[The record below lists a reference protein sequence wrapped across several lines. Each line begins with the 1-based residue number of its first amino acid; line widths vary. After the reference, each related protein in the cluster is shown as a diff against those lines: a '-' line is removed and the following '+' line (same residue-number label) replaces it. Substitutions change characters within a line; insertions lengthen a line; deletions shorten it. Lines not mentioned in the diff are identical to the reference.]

1 MYYSTY
7 TISRAAHS
15 LFLLSFFSQQQASL
29 LSFTPCLSLFIVLGT
44 PFSVTMFFTLPL
56 ILAAGSL
63 PLISGAPVAY
73 SLSRASAD
81 VVEVEQ
87 ATSSH
92 SLSGR
97 SSNLYEAVFGGTGLV
112 SDGWPAV
119 SSWISSFDD
128 MFENNKE
135 IMGSSCSQWG
145 VADTTEDE
153 MATLKSAITK
163 IAGESGVDARFIL
176 AIVMQESN
184 GCVRVHT
191 TNNGVVNPGL
201 MQSHNGKGSCNTGT
215 STPENV
221 QNPCPASEIEQMI
234 RDGTMGT
241 SDGDGLQ
248 QLIEQNGGTSDAT
261 AYYKAARCYNSGSVA
276 SNGNLGAGVA
286 THCYA
291 SDIAN
296 RLLGWASGTSSCNDN
311 TIATLTGSNW
321 SGSSS
326 SSSSSSTTTS
336 SANPT
341 GVTTILPESAAP
353 TSTATSTSTT
363 ASTFVP
369 TTTPIAAVQTPVV
382 QSSAAASSTTTA
394 APAASATASTTS
406 TSTAELYPYVIS
418 PCQEYYTIAE
428 GDYCRKVEVQFGITA
443 AQLQSWNTGLDD
455 SCSNLWKGY
464 QYCVKA

>member
-1 MYYSTY
+1 MY
-7 TISRAAHS
+7 
-15 LFLLSFFSQQQASL
+15 
-29 LSFTPCLSLFIVLGT
+29 
-44 PFSVTMFFTLPL
+44 FTLPL

-63 PLISGAPVAY
+63 PLIYGAPVAY
-73 SLSRASAD
+73 SSSRASAD

-87 ATSSH
+87 STSSH

-97 SSNLYEAVFGGTGLV
+97 STNLYSAVFGGTGLV

-119 SSWISSFDD
+119 SSWVSSFDD
-128 MFENNKE
+128 MFESNKE
-135 IMGSSCSQWG
+135 IMGSSCAQWG

-153 MATLKSAITK
+153 MATMKTAITK

-176 AIVMQESN
+176 AIIMQESN

-201 MQSHNGKGSCNTGT
+201 MQSHNGKGSCNTGI

-221 QNPCPASEIEQMI
+221 QNPCPESEIEQMI

-248 QLIEQNGGTSDAT
+248 QLIQANGGTGDVT

-276 SNGNLGAGVA
+276 SNGNLGDGIA

-296 RLLGWASGTSSCNDN
+296 RLLGWSSGTSSCNDN
-311 TIATLTGSNW
+311 TISTLTGSTW

-326 SSSSSSTTTS
+326 SSSSGGTTTTS
-336 SANPT
+336 ANPS
-341 GVTTILPESAAP
+341 GVTTILPEPAAP
-353 TSTATSTSTT
+353 SNTATSTTT
-363 ASTFVP
+363 ATLTP
-369 TTTPIAAVQTPVV
+369 TSLPVTAVQIDEAQP
-382 QSSAAASSTTTA
+382 
-394 APAASATASTTS
+394 APSTTS
-406 TSTAELYPYVIS
+406 PASTSTSDAPLYPYVIS
-418 PCQEYYTIAE
+418 PCQEYYTIVD
-428 GDYCRKVEVQFGITA
+428 GDYCSKVETQYGITA

-455 SCSNLWKGY
+455 TCSNLWKGY

>member
-1 MYYSTY
+1 MY
-7 TISRAAHS
+7 
-15 LFLLSFFSQQQASL
+15 
-29 LSFTPCLSLFIVLGT
+29 
-44 PFSVTMFFTLPL
+44 FTLPL
-56 ILAAGSL
+56 LLAAGSL

-97 SSNLYEAVFGGTGLV
+97 SSNLYEAVFGGNGEV

-135 IMGSSCSQWG
+135 IIGSSCAQWG

-153 MATLKSAITK
+153 MATMKSAITK

-201 MQSHNGKGSCNTGT
+201 MQSHNGKGSCNTGID
-215 STPENV
+215 TPENV
-221 QNPCPASEIEQMI
+221 QNPCPESEIEQMI

-248 QLIEQNGGTSDAT
+248 QLLEQNGGTSSAT
-261 AYYKAARCYNSGSVA
+261 AYYKAARCYNSGSIA
-276 SNGNLGAGVA
+276 SDGNLGAGIA

-311 TIATLTGSNW
+311 TIGTLTSSNW

-336 SANPT
+336 ANPT
-341 GVTTILPESAAP
+341 GVTTILPETAAP
-353 TSTATSTSTT
+353 TSTATSTTT
-363 ASTFVP
+363 SSTFVP
-369 TTTPIAAVQTPVV
+369 TVTPVAAVQTPVV
-382 QSSAAASSTTTA
+382 EATPAASSTTTS
-394 APAASATASTTS
+394 APAASSTASTTTS
-406 TSTAELYPYVIS
+406 TSTAEVYPYAIS
-418 PCQEYYTIAE
+418 PCQEYYTVVA

>member
-1 MYYSTY
+1 MY
-7 TISRAAHS
+7 
-15 LFLLSFFSQQQASL
+15 
-29 LSFTPCLSLFIVLGT
+29 
-44 PFSVTMFFTLPL
+44 FTLPL
-56 ILAAGSL
+56 LLAAGSL

-73 SLSRASAD
+73 SHSRAAAD
-81 VVEVEQ
+81 VVAVDQ

-97 SSNLYEAVFGGTGLV
+97 SSNLYAAVFGGNGLV
-112 SDGWPAV
+112 SDGWPAI

-128 MFENNKE
+128 MFEANKE

-153 MATLKSAITK
+153 MATMKTAINK

-176 AIVMQESN
+176 AIIMQESN

-201 MQSHNGKGSCNTGT
+201 MQSHNGKGSCNTGI

-221 QNPCPASEIEQMI
+221 QNPCPESEIEQMI

-248 QLIEQNGGTSDAT
+248 QLIAANGGTGDAT
-261 AYYKAARCYNSGSVA
+261 AYYKAARCYNSGSIA
-276 SNGNLGAGVA
+276 AGGNLGAGIA

-311 TIATLTGSNW
+311 TIGTLTGSNW

-326 SSSSSSTTTS
+326 SGSSSSGSSSTTTS

-341 GVTTILPESAAP
+341 GVTTILPEPAAPTTTTTATATSAPATATAASITSTPATSAIPAP
-353 TSTATSTSTT
+353 TSTA
-363 ASTFVP
+363 VP
-369 TTTPIAAVQTPVV
+369 TTTTTPVAVTQTPATV
-382 QSSAAASSTTTA
+382 STTT
-394 APAASATASTTS
+394 SD
-406 TSTAELYPYVIS
+406 AELYPYAIS
-418 PCQEYYTIAE
+418 PCQEYYTVVE

-443 AQLQSWNTGLDD
+443 AQLQAWNTGLDD